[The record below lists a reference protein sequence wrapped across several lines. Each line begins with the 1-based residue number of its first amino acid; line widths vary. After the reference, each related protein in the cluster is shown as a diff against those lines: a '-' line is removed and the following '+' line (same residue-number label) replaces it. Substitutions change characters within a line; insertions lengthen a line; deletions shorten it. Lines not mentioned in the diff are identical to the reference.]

1 MSDEVKLVL
10 RWVGYAVTA
19 LVSWLGLAH
28 PDVLAQIWTSIM
40 GTRG

>member
-1 MSDEVKLVL
+1 MSEEIKLLL
-10 RWVGYAVTA
+10 RWIAYGVAA

-28 PDVLAQIWTSIM
+28 PDVLAQVWTSIM